1 MGDRFAAL
9 HRKLDSAASAH
20 SLYMASHDEV
30 LTSRLAL
37 TSLAAKVE
45 HKLVLD
51 AFNADDGRSSLT
63 HLSKGQDHLN
73 EYHDQSV
80 FKLHLATWI
89 NMSRISSTASDAVNK
104 ERFRH
109 ILHYFIE
116 KAVRN
121 NLGEHPATKILEKC
135 HQKAMFKGPLEVVD
149 MRHRIQKQEK
159 PTLVSTSPEQ
169 KYRDWTFKNYPLHDF
184 WDALALIYTIS
195 VGEVFDDREGE
206 LYLLQLKFIVRALN
220 ATGYIGRAGIPVTVG
235 ASWHVSE
242 ETPLRVSFAF
252 SCVGGKQEMI
262 REKENESR
270 RRYCEFLYSVRKVIK
285 LTSSENPS
293 SGNTPKRSGA
303 PNGSGNCPEF
313 VNWATVCQEAGIYK
327 TLCLNIRKDE
337 TMKCCTHCE
346 ERSH

>member
-1 MGDRFAAL
+1 
-9 HRKLDSAASAH
+9 
-20 SLYMASHDEV
+20 MASHDEV